1 MAFPVETIIGK
12 KTPTAKCHFFAVNQ
26 NCIKNPENDF

>member
-12 KTPTAKCHFFAVNQ
+12 KTPTAKCHFPLVKLYS
-26 NCIKNPENDF
+26 IKNPENDF